1 MRKFVLIIGLMFIL
15 AIPCISYTII
25 GDEEGHELKID
36 DLGNAMIQLSS
47 TSAISLPTG
56 TTFYI
61 TPSQV
66 SDLKNVI
73 DISNSGLQTY
83 YINISSISI
92 ASVSATGKDIEFSV
106 IGTGNCTFNLNGG
119 SNIYLSDDF
128 SRAFNSE
135 NWGKGINET
144 LTINITELEAGATV
158 QASIIYKK

>member
-1 MRKFVLIIGLMFIL
+1 MKKYFYGSLIILFFFNHIL
-15 AIPCISYTII
+15 YSAPQVEVT
-25 GDEEGHELKID
+25 KILSD
-36 DLGNAMIQLSS
+36 VNLSS
-47 TSAISLPTG
+47 TTVSISNTEFNVPEATV
-56 TTFYI
+56 TI
-61 TPSQV
+61 NASQV
-66 SDLKNVI
+66 ADLKNVV

-83 YINISSISI
+83 YINISSTSVT
-92 ASVSATGKDIEFSV
+92 SVSATGKDIEFSV